1 MSVRATERLIG
12 DVVIATG
19 LANSPKMV
27 VQGVDIEA
35 KLVTTVWF
43 SDTHEGQEG
52 LFPAS
57 SLDRFEVSVVS
68 AKKAGAKKPGKK
80 K

>member
-1 MSVRATERLIG
+1 MRR
-12 DVVIATG
+12 G

-35 KLVTTVWF
+35 KLVTAIWF
-43 SDTHEGQEG
+43 SDTHEGQVG
-52 LFPAS
+52 VFPAS
-57 SLDRFEVSVVS
+57 SLDRFEAPVAP
-68 AKKAGAKKPGKK
+68 AKATAKNPVGKK